1 MHRKSIRLATALAL
15 AAAGAN
21 AHADSTVSSSSS
33 PSAAVSQD
41 FRIVI
46 PGLLY
51 FRVGTDITG
60 HVNQITFT
68 PTTANVG
75 TSTPMGGTGGDAAA
89 SAVTVAL
96 RANVGQVTI
105 TESNNSGGNGL
116 GTGVAADGYIPYTE
130 IFTTS
135 NAGELQPPALSNA
148 GGNTSMPLLNGGKVT
163 NRTAVW
169 TYGYANTTLPSP
181 GSYGAGGGTGGR
193 VTYTATA
200 P

>member
-1 MHRKSIRLATALAL
+1 MTKTSIKLAAALAL
-15 AAAGAN
+15 AVASAS
-21 AHADSTVSSSSS
+21 AHADSATASGA
-33 PSAAVSQD
+33 PWSAATNLD

-51 FRVGTDITG
+51 FRVGTDIPG
-60 HVNQITFT
+60 HINQITFS

-89 SAVTVAL
+89 SAVNVVL
-96 RANVGQVTI
+96 RANLGQVTI
-105 TESNNSGGNGL
+105 TESNNGGGNGL

-135 NAGELQPPALSNA
+135 SNNELPPPALSNT
-148 GGNTSMPLLNGGKVT
+148 GGNTSIPVLNSGRTT

-169 TYGYANTTLPSP
+169 TYGYHNNTLPN
-181 GSYGAGGGTGGR
+181 AGTYSGR